1 MGSYQLLSDQQVQNC
16 FASSSSSSSFCT
28 ETQRGCSKA
37 QNCLH
42 KILRIISTVPP
53 ENIKIT
59 SVPPSLSSQ
68 KLNGC
73 NRFAI
78 DLNIGFNVPP
88 ETEESGSPLNG
99 GWVSGQSTCIAACG
113 NFADEKSTVAAEC
126 GGVSTVDFG
135 KCSDDG
141 EEKSCKSDSSG
152 VQSTK
157 KQEIIEIMQLENS
170 GVSESKEEIGEL
182 KEQQQGFMGLLI
194 EAATLIFGDFKDEN
208 PKSECE
214 TEMTKSFKSEKFK
227 IEEEDDGDNVAATK
241 KQLKR
246 RNSEVTEEAIEDKS
260 SYPLVRSKRG
270 RIQVLPNKYRDSIL
284 EPLTPFSRIRST
296 ILPNRRR
303 SK

>member
-1 MGSYQLLSDQQVQNC
+1 MGSYHLLSDQQAQNC
-16 FASSSSSSSFCT
+16 FASSSSSSSSFCS

-42 KILRIISTVPP
+42 KTLRIISTVPP

-73 NRFAI
+73 NGFPI

-88 ETEESGSPLNG
+88 ETEESGSPVDG
-99 GWVSGQSTCIAACG
+99 GWVSGQSTSSAACG
-113 NFADEKSTVAAEC
+113 NFADEKSAVGAVC

-157 KQEIIEIMQLENS
+157 NQEIIEILQLENS

-208 PKSECE
+208 PKSQCE
-214 TEMTKSFKSEKFK
+214 TEKAKGFKSEKLK
-227 IEEEDDGDNVAATK
+227 IDEEEEVAATK

-246 RNSEVTEEAIEDKS
+246 RNNEGTEEAIEDKS

-284 EPLTPFSRIRST
+284 EPLTPLSRIRST